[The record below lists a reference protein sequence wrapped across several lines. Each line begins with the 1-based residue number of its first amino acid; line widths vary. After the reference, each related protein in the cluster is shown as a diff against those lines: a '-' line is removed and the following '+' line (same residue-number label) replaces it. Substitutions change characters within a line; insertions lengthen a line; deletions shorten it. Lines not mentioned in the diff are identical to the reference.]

1 MAEKEKAGEE
11 ERRRGEEE
19 RRRGGEEERRR
30 DQQRPETWFETGTS
44 TSQ

>member
-19 RRRGGEEERRR
+19 RRRGGETERRR
-30 DQQRPETWFETGTS
+30 DREKFINKDFTKREER
-44 TSQ
+44 